1 MARVATKVRK
11 APKSTKAIAPALPK
25 RGRGRPS
32 NAELAARIEAAR
44 KTNETPAERVA
55 RIGERFTVMYRLT
68 QGSITGAVRSLIIS
82 GAPGTGK
89 SHTVEHL
96 LSTADERDLI
106 KYETVK
112 GAISAVNLYKLLYRY
127 SKSDQIVLLDDADS
141 IFDDEDAMNIMKA
154 ALDTTAVRKISW
166 LSESNALKAEEIPTS
181 FVYEGAMIFITNKDF
196 QGIVDLGKSRMA
208 PHFGALMSRS
218 IYLDLKL
225 HTQEDLIAWI
235 SHLVSKNHILVQRG
249 LDRAQESEAIQWL
262 NDNVA
267 DVRELS
273 IRTLLK
279 IADFMKTDP
288 TNWETFAK
296 VTLLR

>member
-1 MARVATKVRK
+1 MARVAKK
-11 APKSTKAIAPALPK
+11 APAKKVTKATPAAALPK

-32 NAELAARIEAAR
+32 NAELEARRLAALE
-44 KTNETPAERVA
+44 TNETPAERVK

-68 QGSITGAVRSLIIS
+68 QGSITGAVRSLIVS

-96 LSTADERDLI
+96 LSTAADRDLI
-106 KYETVK
+106 QYESVK
-112 GAISAVNLYKLLYRY
+112 GAISAVNLYKLLYKY
-127 SKSDQIVLLDDADS
+127 SKSNQIVLIDDADS

-154 ALDTTAVRKISW
+154 ALDTTAVRRISW
-166 LSESNALKAEEIPTS
+166 LSESNALKAEDIPTQ

-196 QGIVDLGKSRMA
+196 QGIVDHGKSRMA
-208 PHFGALMSRS
+208 PHFAALMSRS

-225 HTQEDLIAWI
+225 HTTNDLIAWI

-249 LDRAQESEAIQWL
+249 LDRVQEDEAIAWIQ
-262 NDNVA
+262 NNVNN
-267 DVRELS
+267 VRELS

-279 IADFMKTDP
+279 VADFMKTDP

>member
-1 MARVATKVRK
+1 MARTSKVTKNTK
-11 APKSTKAIAPALPK
+11 SIPAPVK

-32 NAELAARIEAAR
+32 RASLEAAR
-44 KTNETPAERVA
+44 LASQVTDESPAERVA
-55 RIGERFTVMYRLT
+55 RIGERFTVMYRLA
-68 QGSITGAVRSLIIS
+68 QGSISGAVRSLIVS

-89 SHTVEHL
+89 SHTIESL
-96 LSTADERDLI
+96 LANAGDRDLI

-112 GAISAVNLYKLLYRY
+112 GSISAVNLYKLLFRY

-166 LSESNALKAEEIPTS
+166 LSESNALKAEDIPTS
-181 FVYEGAMIFITNKDF
+181 FVYEGSMIFITNKDF
-196 QGIVDLGKSRMA
+196 QGIVDFGKSRMA
-208 PHFGALMSRS
+208 PHFAALMSRS

-225 HTQEDLIAWI
+225 HTVDDLISWI

-249 LDRAQESEAIQWL
+249 LDRGQEAEAIQWL

-267 DVRELS
+267 EVRELS